1 MNQLLNR
8 IVTMDLNMLAAYSL
22 IANVVLLS
30 GLLIAGH
37 PLLGVLCSLLLDT
50 VFVVLSFEA

>member
-30 GLLIAGH
+30 GLLLTGH